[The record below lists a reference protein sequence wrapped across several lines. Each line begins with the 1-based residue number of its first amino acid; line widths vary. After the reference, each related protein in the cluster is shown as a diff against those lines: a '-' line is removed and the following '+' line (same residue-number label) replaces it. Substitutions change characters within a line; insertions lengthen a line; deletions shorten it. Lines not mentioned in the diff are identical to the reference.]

1 MAWKEVFHSSIL
13 PILSLLIR
21 FSSCLS
27 LHRFPKTSAKSN
39 DCFHGF
45 TLPLSMSNL
54 QALLQEIDQLLES
67 PSDTSKPSHTTE
79 GDQRADTTVEE
90 DELLAS
96 LTRYFGYTSFRDK
109 QREIIEA
116 ILKGSN
122 VLAAFPTGYGKSLC
136 YQLPALMLPGLTV
149 VVSPLISLMKDQVDG
164 LKQRGVH
171 EVAQINSS
179 LRLDE
184 YQWEFGRLTRGEV
197 KLLYIAPERLR
208 SHRFLDLLD
217 SLSIS
222 LFAIDEAHCISQ
234 WGHDFRPAYLGLR
247 DAIQALHPHTIA
259 LFTATATPEVQEDI
273 FSALGIDGESCRKF
287 SRSVERPN
295 LKFSVYESADDAAK
309 YEYLETCLQL
319 LEGNGIIYA
328 GRRAETEKIA
338 RRLRTRG
345 YQADFYHAGLSTTE
359 RKQVQDRFFDDGQNG
374 LDLVVAT
381 NAFGMGI
388 DKPNIRYVIHWTMTG
403 TLEAYYQEA
412 GRAGRDE
419 KPSHCVLLYCPDD
432 RELHEWFIDQE
443 SALNKRHL
451 LRFLELLETL
461 SSVGHFRMATAEELQ
476 WLSGF
481 KEAKIRVGIS
491 YLEKLGFLR
500 RRYNVPS
507 KLNVRMNPSGG
518 RAPDST
524 DDSQRLLLQHLRRKS
539 PIHVLDF
546 CREFSLPPDRLME
559 QLIDLQNDGY
569 LTYWGTEDLLLI
581 ELFQDSDLLAAISAD
596 EMKFTDYLERK
607 YRQIDQVERYARE
620 KECRGRLVRDYFGEP
635 VEANYRCGSCD
646 LCDPSIRLV
655 ENEPP
660 QP

>member
-1 MAWKEVFHSSIL
+1 
-13 PILSLLIR
+13 
-21 FSSCLS
+21 
-27 LHRFPKTSAKSN
+27 
-39 DCFHGF
+39 
-45 TLPLSMSNL
+45 MSNL

-79 GDQRADTTVEE
+79 GDQRADTTVED

-116 ILKGSN
+116 ILKGNN

-136 YQLPALMLPGLTV
+136 YQLPALTLPGLTV

-164 LKQRGVH
+164 LKKRGVH
-171 EVAQINSS
+171 EVALINSS

-247 DAIQALHPHTIA
+247 DAIQVLHPHTIA

-295 LKFSVYESADDAAK
+295 LKFSVYESADDTAK
-309 YEYLETCLQL
+309 FEYLETCLQQ

-345 YQADFYHAGLSTTE
+345 YQADFYHAGLSATE

-443 SALNKRHL
+443 SALNKRDL
-451 LRFLELLETL
+451 LRLLELLETL

-507 KLNVRMNPSGG
+507 
-518 RAPDST
+518 
-524 DDSQRLLLQHLRRKS
+524 
-539 PIHVLDF
+539 
-546 CREFSLPPDRLME
+546 SLM
-559 QLIDLQNDGY
+559 Y
-569 LTYWGTEDLLLI
+569 T
-581 ELFQDSDLLAAISAD
+581 
-596 EMKFTDYLERK
+596 
-607 YRQIDQVERYARE
+607 
-620 KECRGRLVRDYFGEP
+620 
-635 VEANYRCGSCD
+635 
-646 LCDPSIRLV
+646 
-655 ENEPP
+655 
-660 QP
+660 

>member
-1 MAWKEVFHSSIL
+1 
-13 PILSLLIR
+13 
-21 FSSCLS
+21 
-27 LHRFPKTSAKSN
+27 
-39 DCFHGF
+39 
-45 TLPLSMSNL
+45 MSNL

-295 LKFSVYESADDAAK
+295 LKFSVYESADDTAK
-309 YEYLETCLQL
+309 FEYLETCLQL

-403 TLEAYYQEA
+403 TLEAYY
-412 GRAGRDE
+412 
-419 KPSHCVLLYCPDD
+419 
-432 RELHEWFIDQE
+432 
-443 SALNKRHL
+443 
-451 LRFLELLETL
+451 
-461 SSVGHFRMATAEELQ
+461 
-476 WLSGF
+476 
-481 KEAKIRVGIS
+481 
-491 YLEKLGFLR
+491 
-500 RRYNVPS
+500 
-507 KLNVRMNPSGG
+507 
-518 RAPDST
+518 
-524 DDSQRLLLQHLRRKS
+524 
-539 PIHVLDF
+539 
-546 CREFSLPPDRLME
+546 
-559 QLIDLQNDGY
+559 
-569 LTYWGTEDLLLI
+569 
-581 ELFQDSDLLAAISAD
+581 
-596 EMKFTDYLERK
+596 
-607 YRQIDQVERYARE
+607 
-620 KECRGRLVRDYFGEP
+620 
-635 VEANYRCGSCD
+635 
-646 LCDPSIRLV
+646 
-655 ENEPP
+655 
-660 QP
+660 

>member
-1 MAWKEVFHSSIL
+1 MRNF
-13 PILSLLIR
+13 
-21 FSSCLS
+21 
-27 LHRFPKTSAKSN
+27 
-39 DCFHGF
+39 
-45 TLPLSMSNL
+45 

-67 PSDTSKPSHTTE
+67 PPNTPKPSSTPE
-79 GDQRADTTVEE
+79 GDQPADAAIEQ

-96 LTRYFGYTSFRDK
+96 LTRHFGHTGFRAT

-116 ILKGSN
+116 ILKGDN

-171 EVAQINSS
+171 DAALINSS

-208 SHRFLDLLD
+208 SRRFLDLLE

-222 LFAIDEAHCISQ
+222 LFVIDEAHCISQ

-247 DAIQALHPHTIA
+247 DAIQALHPRTVA
-259 LFTATATPEVQEDI
+259 LFTATATPEVREDI
-273 FSALGIDGESCRKF
+273 FNALGIDGETCRKF
-287 SRSVERPN
+287 SRSVQRPN
-295 LKFSVYESADDAAK
+295 LKFSVYEAADDAKK
-309 YEYLETCLQL
+309 YEYLVTCLRQ

-328 GRRAETEKIA
+328 GRRGETEKIA
-338 RRLRTRG
+338 RHLRTRG
-345 YQADFYHAGLSTTE
+345 YQADFYHAGLSATE
-359 RKQVQDRFFDDGQNG
+359 RKQVQDRFFNDGQDG
-374 LDLVVAT
+374 VDLVVAT

-403 TLEAYYQEA
+403 ALEAYYQEA

-432 RELHEWFIDQE
+432 RELHEWFVNQE
-443 SALNKRHL
+443 NVLNKRDLAKL
-451 LRFLELLETL
+451 LEILETL
-461 SSVGHFRMATAEELQ
+461 PSVEHFRMGTAEELG

-500 RRYNVPS
+500 WRYNVPS
-507 KLNVRMNPSGG
+507 SLNVRLSSSNIRTANFVNEPQ
-518 RAPDST
+518 RAI
-524 DDSQRLLLQHLRRKS
+524 LQQLKRKS
-539 PIHVLDF
+539 PIHLLEF
-546 CREFSLPPDRLME
+546 CREFSLLPHPLME
-559 QLIDLQNDGY
+559 QLIDFQNDGY
-569 LTYWGTEDLLLI
+569 LRYWGAEDLLLI
-581 ELFQDSDLLAAISAD
+581 ELFKDSDLLAATSAD
-596 EMKFTDYLERK
+596 ELGFADYQERR

-620 KECRGRLVRDYFGEP
+620 KNCRGRLVRDYFGEP
-635 VEANYRCGSCD
+635 VEADYRCGSCD
-646 LCDPSIRLV
+646 LCDSSIRLV
-655 ENEPP
+655 ESEPP